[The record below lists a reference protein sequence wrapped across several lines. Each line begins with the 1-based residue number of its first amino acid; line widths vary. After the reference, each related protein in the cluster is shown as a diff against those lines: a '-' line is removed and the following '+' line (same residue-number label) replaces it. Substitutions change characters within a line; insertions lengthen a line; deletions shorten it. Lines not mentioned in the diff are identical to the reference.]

1 MVVDHNDLTQRIDT
15 LLSDLR
21 EAESS
26 NAVYREPALY
36 LRTARKAL
44 GSIVNEQPNGKKLTS
59 Y

>member
-21 EAESS
+21 KAESS

-36 LRTARKAL
+36 LRTARQAL
-44 GSIVNEQPNGKKLTS
+44 GSITNEQPNGKKLTS
-59 Y
+59 F

>member
-44 GSIVNEQPNGKKLTS
+44 GSIANEQSNTKKLTA